1 MSEPWEKICLNDL
14 RDPRERYHGN
24 IPSCEWCHASN
35 PHYVPAAG
43 RENPVQPEPVISST
57 ETNLPRPVS
66 DPADTPSAPIAPSV
80 SLAPISNLALHQGP
94 PPVPGMSSLPP
105 SQATYGNWAMQ
116 RLAHGLSTT
125 PRFLGAEAI
134 GDSKARD
141 SQKDLAIAGLS
152 HAGSVPPSHRSS
164 MGMGIS
170 STLGS
175 HLIPPPG
182 GKKGKQTPAV
192 NLRPFTITW
201 WKQKGY
207 HLTYAECIESVDS
220 FIHIDPAE
228 EQSKHCTLLYYQLYS
243 PFPLL
248 LCLLIC
254 LYYLPLLLLPF
265 YYTSAY

>member
-1 MSEPWEKICLNDL
+1 
-14 RDPRERYHGN
+14 
-24 IPSCEWCHASN
+24 
-35 PHYVPAAG
+35 
-43 RENPVQPEPVISST
+43 
-57 ETNLPRPVS
+57 
-66 DPADTPSAPIAPSV
+66 
-80 SLAPISNLALHQGP
+80 
-94 PPVPGMSSLPP
+94 MSSLPP
-105 SQATYGNWAMQ
+105 SQATYSNWAMQ
-116 RLAHGLSTT
+116 RLAHRLSTT
-125 PRFLGAEAI
+125 PRFLSAEAI
-134 GDSKARD
+134 RDSKARD
-141 SQKDLAIAGLS
+141 SQKDLAITGLS

-170 STLGS
+170 STLSS

-254 LYYLPLLLLPF
+254 LYYLPLLLLLF

>member
-1 MSEPWEKICLNDL
+1 MSERWEKICPNDL

-35 PHYVPAAG
+35 PHYVPTAG
-43 RENPVQPEPVISST
+43 RDNPVQPQPAIGST

-94 PPVPGMSSLPP
+94 PPVPSMSSLPP

-116 RLAHGLSTT
+116 RLANGLSTT

-170 STLGS
+170 STLSS

-207 HLTYAECIESVDS
+207 HLTYAECIESRAC
-220 FIHIDPAE
+220 I
-228 EQSKHCTLLYYQLYS
+228 
-243 PFPLL
+243 
-248 LCLLIC
+248 
-254 LYYLPLLLLPF
+254 LPVIIQYF
-265 YYTSAY
+265 T